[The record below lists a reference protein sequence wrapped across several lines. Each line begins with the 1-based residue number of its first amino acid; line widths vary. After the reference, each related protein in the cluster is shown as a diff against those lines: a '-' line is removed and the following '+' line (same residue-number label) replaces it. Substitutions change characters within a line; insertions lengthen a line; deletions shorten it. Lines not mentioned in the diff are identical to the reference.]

1 MIMGVGVDIIEVSR
15 MARALARREAA
26 FFRRVFTEGEQR
38 DCRSRRAGAA
48 CFASRFAAKEAVMKA
63 LGCGWGPVGWT
74 DVEIRR
80 TPSGR
85 PAVALHGSRGPVGCG
100 TRHRGGPRQP
110 FPRARVRGRLRGG
123 RRPGVRPRDRA
134 CRDAGR

>member
-48 CFASRFAAKEAVMKA
+48 CFASRFAA
-63 LGCGWGPVGWT
+63 
-74 DVEIRR
+74 
-80 TPSGR
+80 
-85 PAVALHGSRGPVGCG
+85 
-100 TRHRGGPRQP
+100 
-110 FPRARVRGRLRGG
+110 
-123 RRPGVRPRDRA
+123 
-134 CRDAGR
+134 